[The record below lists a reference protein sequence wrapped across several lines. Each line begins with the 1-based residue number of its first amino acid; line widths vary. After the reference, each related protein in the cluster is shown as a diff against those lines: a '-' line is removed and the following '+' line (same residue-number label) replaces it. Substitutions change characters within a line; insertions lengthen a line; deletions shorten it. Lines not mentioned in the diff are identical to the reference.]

1 MESSHSCNTIV
12 FSSFDITQS
21 EPTFLDHVFPF
32 KWSINEIKGM
42 FQSLFLVLSEI
53 TPLSITSI
61 VSFSASFV
69 HLPLVATTI
78 LHVGTVGH
86 QFLARPSGMF
96 S

>member
-1 MESSHSCNTIV
+1 MESSHSCNIRV

-21 EPTFLDHVFPF
+21 EPAFLDHVFPF

-42 FQSLFLVLSEI
+42 FQSLFVLLSEI
-53 TPLSITSI
+53 TPLFTTSI

-78 LHVGTVGH
+78 LHVGIVGH
-86 QFLARPSGMF
+86 YFLA
-96 S
+96 